1 MASTSSSVSS
11 AQKASNHDEFFMQ
24 QSLIFS
30 DTLKDLK
37 NLRKQLYSAA
47 EFFEVSYMK
56 QDQKQIVVET
66 SKDYAIKALINTID
80 HLGSVAFKVNS
91 LLDEKIGEVSETELR
106 FTCLEK
112 RVQSCQEFIN
122 QYGLYEQ
129 LSVIKTPK
137 HHKRY
142 IFPVDEN
149 EDDLLDQTTSNHHS
163 FSCLSL
169 SAEEDL
175 HQFQTAAQA
184 TTMQSPSSYVRELHS
199 TLQYPLPS
207 ERQGT
212 FSFTRISDNKKPPE
226 RRAASPSHFIRAGSL
241 LKRSPSPSHSNAK
254 RRYPSEPRRSVSLS
268 SHTQKNRSDKD
279 FGQYSSK
286 GKRLFKALLS
296 MRKTR
301 KEGTLCKFLDEN

>member
-47 EFFEVSYMK
+47 EFFEVSYIK
-56 QDQKQIVVET
+56 QDQKQLVVET

-91 LLDEKIGEVSETELR
+91 LLDEKIDEVSETELR

-142 IFPVDEN
+142 IFPVEET
-149 EDDLLDQTTSNHHS
+149 EDDLLDQTISNHQS
-163 FSCLSL
+163 SSL
-169 SAEEDL
+169 SAEEEL
-175 HQFQTAAQA
+175 HRFQTAAQA
-184 TTMQSPSSYVRELHS
+184 TMQSPSSYVRELHS
-199 TLQYPLPS
+199 TLQSPPPS
-207 ERQGT
+207 GRQGT
-212 FSFTRISDNKKPPE
+212 FSFTRISDNKKPE
-226 RRAASPSHFIRAGSL
+226 RRAASPSQFIRAGSL

-268 SHTQKNRSDKD
+268 SHTERNRSNKD

-286 GKRLFKALLS
+286 SKRLFKALLS

-301 KEGTLCKFLDEN
+301 KEGTLYKFLDEN

>member
-1 MASTSSSVSS
+1 MASTSSVSS
-11 AQKASNHDEFFMQ
+11 AQKASNHDELFMQ

-37 NLRKQLYSAA
+37 SLRKQLYSAA
-47 EFFEVSYMK
+47 EFFEVSYIK

-66 SKDYAIKALINTID
+66 SKDYAIKALINTVD
-80 HLGSVAFKVNS
+80 HLGSVAYKINS

-106 FTCLEK
+106 FTSLEK

-142 IFPVDEN
+142 IFPVEET
-149 EDDLLDQTTSNHHS
+149 EDDLDRTTSNHHS
-163 FSCLSL
+163 SSL
-169 SAEEDL
+169 IAEEDL
-175 HQFQTAAQA
+175 HQFQSAAQP
-184 TTMQSPSSYVRELHS
+184 TIMQSPSSYLRELHS
-199 TLQYPLPS
+199 TFQSPLPS
-207 ERQGT
+207 WRQGN
-212 FSFTRISDNKKPPE
+212 FSFTRISDNRRHE
-226 RRAASPSHFIRAGSL
+226 RQAASPNNFPLIRAGSF

-254 RRYPSEPRRSVSLS
+254 RQYPSEPRRSVSLS
-268 SHTQKNRSDKD
+268 THSERNRSKD
-279 FGQYSSK
+279 FEQYSSK
-286 GKRLFKALLS
+286 SKSIFKALLS

-301 KEGTLCKFLDEN
+301 KDGTLYKFLDEN

>member
-24 QSLIFS
+24 QSLIFA

-47 EFFEVSYMK
+47 EFFEVSYIK
-56 QDQKQIVVET
+56 QDRKQIVVET

-129 LSVIKTPK
+129 LSVIKTPR

-142 IFPVDEN
+142 IFPVEEN

-163 FSCLSL
+163 GGCL

-184 TTMQSPSSYVRELHS
+184 TTMQSPSSYMRELHS
-199 TLQYPLPS
+199 TLQSPQPS
-207 ERQGT
+207 GRQGT
-212 FSFTRISDNKKPPE
+212 FSFTRISDNKKLE
-226 RRAASPSHFIRAGSL
+226 RRATSPSHFIRAGSL

-254 RRYPSEPRRSVSLS
+254 QRYPSEPRRSVSMS
-268 SHTQKNRSDKD
+268 PHTEKNRSNKD
-279 FGQYSSK
+279 FEQYSSK
-286 GKRLFKALLS
+286 SKRLFKALLS

-301 KEGTLCKFLDEN
+301 KEGTLNKFLDEN

>member
-47 EFFEVSYMK
+47 EFFEVSYIQK
-56 QDQKQIVVET
+56 DQKQLVVET

-142 IFPVDEN
+142 IYPVEEN
-149 EDDLLDQTTSNHHS
+149 EDDLLDQTTFNGHS
-163 FSCLSL
+163 TL
-169 SAEEDL
+169 SADEDL

-184 TTMQSPSSYVRELHS
+184 ITMQSPSWNVRELHS
-199 TLQYPLPS
+199 TLQSPLPS
-207 ERQGT
+207 GRQGT
-212 FSFTRISDNKKPPE
+212 FSFSRISDNKKPE
-226 RRAASPSHFIRAGSL
+226 RRAASPSRFIRAGSL
-241 LKRSPSPSHSNAK
+241 LKRSPSPSHANAK

-268 SHTQKNRSDKD
+268 SHTERNRSNTD
-279 FGQYSSK
+279 FEQYSSK
-286 GKRLFKALLS
+286 SKRLFKALLS

-301 KEGTLCKFLDEN
+301 KEGTLYKLLDEN